1 MSLSTATAMANPD
14 DKIKS
19 PDDLADAR
27 ESLRDDGHTVVQCH
41 GCFDIV
47 HPGHIRYLQFA
58 KQQGDILVVS
68 VTGDDHV
75 HKGFERPYINEEL
88 RAENLAALEFV
99 DYVTIDHHDWAG
111 PVLETV
117 QPDIYVKGKE
127 YETKSDPRFARE
139 KEIVEDFG
147 GKVVFSSGDVV
158 YSSSYIIEEFGEE
171 FALEQQK
178 IQAFTRRNDIN
189 RTGLNDLLDSFTDND
204 ILVLGDPVLDHYIQ
218 CEESEIASEAPMLSV
233 APVHEEWYI
242 GAGGLIARQ
251 LVNLGADATFLTT
264 MSDGEHGERFR
275 HLLGEDDVDLDTVG
289 VDDRPVFVK
298 SRYIVD
304 DQKVFKVNEGRYSPA
319 STRAVEQLIDRL
331 DTQLDHHDALV
342 VTDFG
347 YGLFGPKLVDA
358 VSELTTKHDTPL
370 FVDVSGSGTTSLLRF
385 DKPRF
390 ATPTESELRYA
401 FGDDESGLSHL
412 AVNFFEQTEAEG
424 LVLTLG
430 KRGALIFYP
439 PTGEPPDQR
448 SDTDYLPAFVEHPR
462 DPVGAGDVFMAALA
476 NATLSGASE
485 ATAAYLA
492 TSLAAL
498 KVSRMGNDPISQSA
512 LRGYLDQRTEL
523 LST

>member
-1 MSLSTATAMANPD
+1 MATPNE
-14 DKIKS
+14 KIKS
-19 PDDLADAR
+19 ADDLADACR
-27 ESLRDDGHTVVQCH
+27 SLQQQGTTVVQCH

-58 KQQGDILVVS
+58 KEQGDKLVVS

-75 HKGFERPYINEEL
+75 HKGFDRPYINEEL

-99 DYVTIDHHDWAG
+99 DFVTIDHHDWAG

-127 YETKSDPRFARE
+127 YETKTDPRFARE
-139 KEIVEDFG
+139 KEIVEEFG

-158 YSSSYIIEEFGEE
+158 YSSSYIIEEFGDE
-171 FALEQQK
+171 FDLEQQK
-178 IQAFTRRNDIN
+178 IQAYTRRHEIDRNSVDN
-189 RTGLNDLLDSFTDND
+189 LLDRFTDND

-233 APVHEEWYI
+233 SPVHDEYYI

-251 LVNLGADATFLTT
+251 MVNLGADATFLTT
-264 MSDGEHGERFR
+264 ISNGERSQQFR
-275 HLLGEDDVDLDTVG
+275 DLLSQDDVTLETVD
-289 VDDRPVFVK
+289 VDDRPIFVK

-319 STRAVEQLIDRL
+319 STRAVERMVERLEQQL
-331 DTQLDHHDALV
+331 QHHDALV

-358 VSELTTKHDTPL
+358 ISRLTDEYDVPL

-385 DKPRF
+385 DGPRF

-412 AVNFFEQTEAEG
+412 AVNFFNKTDAEG
-424 LVLTLG
+424 LILTLG
-430 KRGALIFYP
+430 KRGALVFYP

-448 SDTDYLPAFVEHPR
+448 SDTDYLPAFVKHPR

-476 NATLSGASE
+476 NATLADAPD
-485 ATAAYLA
+485 ATAAYLG

-498 KVSRMGNDPISQSA
+498 HVSRMGNDPIPQSA
-512 LRGYLDQRTEL
+512 LRGYLDRRSEL
-523 LST
+523 M